1 MAIRLSWYTNWMS
14 NTNTKAKGPGYLDL
28 HHRLD
33 DMVCRLAADFKA
45 GKILVWPVVSKARV
59 HKVWDAFIKDGY
71 VRDEEALEKI
81 FMTMRDSVVR
91 LEVATIVAEHTGIS
105 PDSILSEYLEPKQY
119 EAFTDWLVDFGGAS
133 RLSDYGLGP
142 LQDAIAL
149 AFEAKNPA
157 ERLKYLDRAL
167 NVVHARGDLAL
178 LFIEGG
184 RQTVLAVTVE
194 SQEEPDFE
202 ESPQFR

>member
-1 MAIRLSWYTNWMS
+1 MS
-14 NTNTKAKGPGYLDL
+14 NAVVKAKGPGYLDL

-33 DMVCRLAADFKA
+33 DMVGRLASDFKA
-45 GKILVWPVVSKARV
+45 GKPLVWPVVSKARV
-59 HKVWDAFIKDGY
+59 HRVWEAFVKDGY

-91 LEVATIVAEHTGIS
+91 LEIATIVAEHTGIS
-105 PDSILSEYLEPKQY
+105 PDTILSEHLDETQY
-119 EAFTDWLVDFGGAS
+119 EKFSEWLVDFNGAS

-184 RQTVLAVTVE
+184 RQTVLAINIENE
-194 SQEEPDFE
+194 STLEADDNLRF
-202 ESPQFR
+202 

>member
-1 MAIRLSWYTNWMS
+1 MS
-14 NTNTKAKGPGYLDL
+14 NAVVKDKGPGYLDL

-33 DMVCRLAADFKA
+33 DMVGRLASDFKA
-45 GKILVWPVVSKARV
+45 GKPLVWPVVSKARV
-59 HKVWDAFIKDGY
+59 HRVWEAFVKDGY

-91 LEVATIVAEHTGIS
+91 LEIATIVAEHTGIS
-105 PDSILSEYLEPKQY
+105 PDTILSEHLDETQY
-119 EAFTDWLVDFGGAS
+119 EKFSEWLVDFNGAS

-184 RQTVLAVTVE
+184 RQTVLAINIENE
-194 SQEEPDFE
+194 STLEADDNLRF
-202 ESPQFR
+202 

>member
-1 MAIRLSWYTNWMS
+1 MS
-14 NTNTKAKGPGYLDL
+14 STNTKAKGPGYLDL

-33 DMVCRLAADFKA
+33 DMVCRLAADFKS
-45 GKILVWPVVSKARV
+45 GKPLVWPVVAKARV
-59 HKVWDAFIKDGY
+59 HRVWEAFVKDGY

-91 LEVATIVAEHTGIS
+91 LEIATIVAEHSGVS
-105 PDSILSEYLEPKQY
+105 PDTILSEHLDESQY
-119 EAFTDWLVDFGGAS
+119 EKFADWLVDFNGAA

-167 NVVHARGDLAL
+167 NVVHARSDLAL
-178 LFIEGG
+178 LLIEGG
-184 RQTVLAVTVE
+184 RMTVLDVTIE
-194 SQEEPDFE
+194 AQEEPAS
-202 ESPQFR
+202 ESSLQFR

>member
-1 MAIRLSWYTNWMS
+1 MS
-14 NTNTKAKGPGYLDL
+14 NAVVKAKGPGYLDL

-33 DMVCRLAADFKA
+33 DMVGRLASDFKA
-45 GKILVWPVVSKARV
+45 GKPLVWPVVSKARV
-59 HKVWDAFIKDGY
+59 HRVWEAFVKDGY

-91 LEVATIVAEHTGIS
+91 LEIATIVAEHTGIS
-105 PDSILSEYLEPKQY
+105 PDTILSEHLEETQY
-119 EAFTDWLVDFGGAS
+119 EKFSEWLVDFNGAS

-149 AFEAKNPA
+149 AFEARNPA

-184 RQTVLAVTVE
+184 RQTVLAVTIENE
-194 SQEEPDFE
+194 STPEADDNLSFNL
-202 ESPQFR
+202 